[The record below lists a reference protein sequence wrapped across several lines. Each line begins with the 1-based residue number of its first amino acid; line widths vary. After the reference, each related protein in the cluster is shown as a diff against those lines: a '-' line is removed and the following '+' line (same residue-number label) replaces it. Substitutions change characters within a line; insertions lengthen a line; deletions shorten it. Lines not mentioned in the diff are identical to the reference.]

1 MESLTE
7 NKPLFYS
14 TVISLT
20 ALFTLLMGFLPDL
33 SKQFDIVEFPAE
45 VLLCLA
51 FVVIIVG
58 CEKSMKC
65 VDSGHFLLR
74 YDAF

>member
-20 ALFTLLMGFLPDL
+20 ALFTLLMGLLPDL
-33 SKQFDIVEFPAE
+33 SKQFDIEEFPAE
-45 VLLCLA
+45 VRLCLA
-51 FVVIIVG
+51 FVVIVV
-58 CEKSMKC
+58 CEKLMKYA
-65 VDSGHFLLR
+65 DSGHCRFSQLS
-74 YDAF
+74 

>member
-20 ALFTLLMGFLPDL
+20 ALFTLLMGLLPDL

-45 VLLCLA
+45 VCLCLA
-51 FVVIIVG
+51 FVVIVV
-58 CEKSMKC
+58 CEKLMKYA
-65 VDSGHFLLR
+65 DSGHCRFSQLS
-74 YDAF
+74 